1 MKESAVEA
9 TAVLQLCS
17 KWNKVCVSSFHGWV
31 YRSLQ
36 QTYKYMHRQSIVNLF
51 TETVELGVLV
61 PYPEEGNEARDQ
73 RLPSVLKNKERTLK
87 KMNEDIS
94 TQWSFSVKYHI
105 FSTARIT
112 RWSSVTYSGKVLQWV
127 EEKVKRK
134 DSMEPNVCKKHPL
147 RLCTRKEKH
156 HRVHRLD
163 SSSCVRKDG
172 FFTSQ
177 IPSGYQTLASF
188 LSLSVNIHP
197 NKPEVPPYPFCVS
210 APNPIKHVRL

>member
-1 MKESAVEA
+1 M
-9 TAVLQLCS
+9 
-17 KWNKVCVSSFHGWV
+17 
-31 YRSLQ
+31 
-36 QTYKYMHRQSIVNLF
+36 
-51 TETVELGVLV
+51 
-61 PYPEEGNEARDQ
+61 
-73 RLPSVLKNKERTLK
+73 
-87 KMNEDIS
+87 
-94 TQWSFSVKYHI
+94 
-105 FSTARIT
+105 
-112 RWSSVTYSGKVLQWV
+112 
-127 EEKVKRK
+127 KRK

-163 SSSCVRKDG
+163 SSSCVRKAG

-210 APNPIKHVRL
+210 APNPIKHVRLASISFLFVLHFWLKRVKLLLEIFEEIYKKIIKALL

>member
-156 HRVHRLD
+156 Q
-163 SSSCVRKDG
+163 SSQTRQLILCQKSRILY
-172 FFTSQ
+172 FTNTFWLSNISQ
-177 IPSGYQTLASF
+177 LFVTFSKYS
-188 LSLSVNIHP
+188 S
-197 NKPEVPPYPFCVS
+197 
-210 APNPIKHVRL
+210 